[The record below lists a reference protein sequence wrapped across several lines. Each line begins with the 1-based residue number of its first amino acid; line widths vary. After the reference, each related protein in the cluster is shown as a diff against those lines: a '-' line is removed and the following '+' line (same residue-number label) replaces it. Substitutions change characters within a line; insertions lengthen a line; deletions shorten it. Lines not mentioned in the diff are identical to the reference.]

1 MPRRGRGV
9 GRPGRP
15 VGRARRTRRRRRRR
29 RVMLVGGLV
38 AFGTYK
44 MSTKDADR
52 IQQHTGVDPE
62 ELEDAELEQA
72 MQELGIQQ
80 QTVTAA
86 DTEPGAA
93 PATPPAQQ
101 PAAAAAAP
109 AGGGGGGSDYMAE
122 LEKLGSLRDA
132 GILTDEEFAAKKKQI
147 LGL

>member
-1 MPRRGRGV
+1 MPRRRGGV
-9 GRPGRP
+9 GRP
-15 VGRARRTRRRRRRR
+15 VGRVRRTRRRRRRR
-29 RVMLVGGLV
+29 RVVLVGGLV
-38 AFGTYK
+38 AFGVHK

-72 MQELGIQQ
+72 MQELGIEQ

-86 DTEPGAA
+86 DTGEGAA
-93 PATPPAQQ
+93 PAAAPA
-101 PAAAAAAP
+101 PASAATTAP
-109 AGGGGGGSDYMAE
+109 AGGGASDYMAE